1 MDNVEYRISSLKAKL
16 EQKKNER
23 TRAEANLETAEA
35 QLKAVTDKIKALGY
49 EPEQLP
55 AVIEAL
61 EENIETNLV
70 QAEKIL
76 AEMEGLTTEQVL
88 QQLKEQPLQPVGRW

>member
-1 MDNVEYRISSLKAKL
+1 MPIDNVENRISTLKAKL

-23 TRAEANLETAEA
+23 TRAEANLETAEK
-35 QLKAVTDKIKALGY
+35 QLQDVSDKIKALGY

-55 AVIEAL
+55 AEIEAL

-70 QAEKIL
+70 QAD
-76 AEMEGLTTEQVL
+76 
-88 QQLKEQPLQPVGRW
+88 

>member
-1 MDNVEYRISSLKAKL
+1 MPIDNVENRISTLKAKL

-23 TRAEANLETAEA
+23 TRAEANLETAEK
-35 QLKAVTDKIKALGY
+35 QLQDVSDKIKALGY

-55 AVIEAL
+55 AEIEAL

-76 AEMEGLTTEQVL
+76 ADMEGLTTEQVL
-88 QQLKEQPLQPVGRW
+88 EQVV

>member
-1 MDNVEYRISSLKAKL
+1 MSIDNVEHRISSLKTKL

-23 TRAEANLETAEA
+23 TRAEANLETAEK
-35 QLKAVTDKIKALGY
+35 QLQAVTDKIKALGY

-55 AVIEAL
+55 AVIEEL
-61 EENIETNLV
+61 EKNIEVNLA

-88 QQLKEQPLQPVGRW
+88 EQVV